1 MYIRDLVGSVT
12 RPVKELKGFE
22 KVFITKGETK
32 TVSFT
37 ISEEDLKFYNS
48 DLDFV
53 SEAGE
58 FEVFL
63 GSDSDVIRKVKFTL
77 LDS

>member
-12 RPVKELKGFE
+12 RSVKELKGFE
-22 KVFITKGETK
+22 KVFIKKGEIK

-37 ISEEDLKFYNS
+37 ISEEDLKFYNF

-53 SEAGE
+53 AEPGIFQVFVGTDSNTETNVS
-58 FEVFL
+58 FEL
-63 GSDSDVIRKVKFTL
+63 IK
-77 LDS
+77 